1 MFLQDKALVHNSGE
15 TEGHGGTGGSSI
27 LAVIQIETNVIQIE
41 TMEHLY
47 TRDIV

>member
-27 LAVIQIETNVIQIE
+27 LAVIQIETNVIHGAPVYERYSLI
-41 TMEHLY
+41 
-47 TRDIV
+47 